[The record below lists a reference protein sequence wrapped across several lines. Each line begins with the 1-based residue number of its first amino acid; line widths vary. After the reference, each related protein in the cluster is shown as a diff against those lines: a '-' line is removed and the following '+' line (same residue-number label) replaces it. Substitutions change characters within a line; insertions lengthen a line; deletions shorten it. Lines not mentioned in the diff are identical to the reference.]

1 MILSRKLKGSS
12 NLDENFESK
21 IYDDLGSKKLQNKGG
36 GITAKF

>member
-12 NLDENFESK
+12 NLDENVESK

-36 GITAKF
+36 GVTAEF

>member
-12 NLDENFESK
+12 NLDENSEND

-36 GITAKF
+36 GVTAKF